1 MPLAGYNPLS
11 YFSFGK
17 KKDSSEVA
25 ESPEQLERSSARS
38 SAHADTAS
46 SAAKDSAQSSVDT
59 DAEQEP
65 LLKVVKG
72 SPTPEEIAA
81 PNRCGGDDAGER
93 HKQEREL
100 AGGCCFAHLEP
111 RSAPGCFVASG
122 PRFVEARSPQV
133 TRADNSAS
141 YIPVTPVGVAG
152 IYCFASNSRFI
163 LRYSTSNALI
173 LVVLSY

>member
-1 MPLAGYNPLS
+1 MAGYNPLS

-17 KKDSSEVA
+17 KKDSSEAA

-38 SAHADTAS
+38 SAHADSAS

-81 PNRCGGDDAGER
+81 LTAVVAMMQASAA
-93 HKQEREL
+93 KQEQNSLVGAASRIL
-100 AGGCCFAHLEP
+100 NRGQRLGVSLRPGPGSWRRARP
-111 RSAPGCFVASG
+111 R
-122 PRFVEARSPQV
+122 
-133 TRADNSAS
+133 
-141 YIPVTPVGVAG
+141 
-152 IYCFASNSRFI
+152 
-163 LRYSTSNALI
+163 
-173 LVVLSY
+173 

>member
-1 MPLAGYNPLS
+1 MAGYNPLS

-17 KKDSSEVA
+17 KKDSSEA
-25 ESPEQLERSSARS
+25 TESAEQLERSSAHS

-81 PNRCGGDDAGER
+81 LTAVVAMMQASAA
-93 HKQEREL
+93 KQEQNLLVGAASRIL
-100 AGGCCFAHLEP
+100 NRGQRLGVSL
-111 RSAPGCFVASG
+111 RPGPGSW
-122 PRFVEARSPQV
+122 RRARPM
-133 TRADNSAS
+133 
-141 YIPVTPVGVAG
+141 
-152 IYCFASNSRFI
+152 
-163 LRYSTSNALI
+163 
-173 LVVLSY
+173 

>member
-1 MPLAGYNPLS
+1 MAGYNPLS

-17 KKDSSEVA
+17 KKDSPEAA

-38 SAHADTAS
+38 SAHADSAS

-81 PNRCGGDDAGER
+81 LTAVVAMMQANAAQKEQNSLVGAASRILNRGQRLGVSLRPGPGSWRRAR
-93 HKQEREL
+93 
-100 AGGCCFAHLEP
+100 P
-111 RSAPGCFVASG
+111 R
-122 PRFVEARSPQV
+122 
-133 TRADNSAS
+133 
-141 YIPVTPVGVAG
+141 
-152 IYCFASNSRFI
+152 
-163 LRYSTSNALI
+163 
-173 LVVLSY
+173 

>member
-17 KKDSSEVA
+17 KKDSSEA
-25 ESPEQLERSSARS
+25 TESAEQLERSSARS

-72 SPTPEEIAA
+72 SPTPEEVAA
-81 PNRCGGDDAGER
+81 LTAVVAMMQASAAQQEQNLLVGAASRILNRGQRLGVSLR
-93 HKQEREL
+93 
-100 AGGCCFAHLEP
+100 
-111 RSAPGCFVASG
+111 PGPGSW
-122 PRFVEARSPQV
+122 RRARPM
-133 TRADNSAS
+133 
-141 YIPVTPVGVAG
+141 
-152 IYCFASNSRFI
+152 
-163 LRYSTSNALI
+163 
-173 LVVLSY
+173 

>member
-1 MPLAGYNPLS
+1 MAGYNPLS

-17 KKDSSEVA
+17 KKDSSEAA
-25 ESPEQLERSSARS
+25 ESTEQLERSSARS

-81 PNRCGGDDAGER
+81 LTAVVAMMQASAA
-93 HKQEREL
+93 KQEQNLLVGAASRIL
-100 AGGCCFAHLEP
+100 NRGQRLGVSL
-111 RSAPGCFVASG
+111 RPGPGSW
-122 PRFVEARSPQV
+122 RRARPM
-133 TRADNSAS
+133 
-141 YIPVTPVGVAG
+141 
-152 IYCFASNSRFI
+152 
-163 LRYSTSNALI
+163 
-173 LVVLSY
+173 

>member
-1 MPLAGYNPLS
+1 MAGYNPLS

-17 KKDSSEVA
+17 KKDSSEAA
-25 ESPEQLERSSARS
+25 ESAEQLERSSARS

-81 PNRCGGDDAGER
+81 LTAVVAMMQASAA
-93 HKQEREL
+93 KQEQNLLVGAASRIL
-100 AGGCCFAHLEP
+100 NRGQRLGVSL
-111 RSAPGCFVASG
+111 RPGPGSW
-122 PRFVEARSPQV
+122 RRARPM
-133 TRADNSAS
+133 
-141 YIPVTPVGVAG
+141 
-152 IYCFASNSRFI
+152 
-163 LRYSTSNALI
+163 
-173 LVVLSY
+173 

>member
-1 MPLAGYNPLS
+1 MAGYNPLS

-17 KKDSSEVA
+17 KKDSSEA
-25 ESPEQLERSSARS
+25 TESTEQLERSSARS

-81 PNRCGGDDAGER
+81 LTVVVAMMQASAA
-93 HKQEREL
+93 KQEQNLLVGAASRIL
-100 AGGCCFAHLEP
+100 NRGQRLGISL
-111 RSAPGCFVASG
+111 RPGPGSW
-122 PRFVEARSPQV
+122 RRARPM
-133 TRADNSAS
+133 
-141 YIPVTPVGVAG
+141 
-152 IYCFASNSRFI
+152 
-163 LRYSTSNALI
+163 
-173 LVVLSY
+173 

>member
-1 MPLAGYNPLS
+1 MAGYNPLS

-17 KKDSSEVA
+17 KKDSSEA
-25 ESPEQLERSSARS
+25 TESTEQLERSSARS

-81 PNRCGGDDAGER
+81 LTVVVAMMQASAA
-93 HKQEREL
+93 KQEQNLLVGAASRIL
-100 AGGCCFAHLEP
+100 NRGQRLGVSL
-111 RSAPGCFVASG
+111 RPGPGSW
-122 PRFVEARSPQV
+122 RRARPM
-133 TRADNSAS
+133 
-141 YIPVTPVGVAG
+141 
-152 IYCFASNSRFI
+152 
-163 LRYSTSNALI
+163 
-173 LVVLSY
+173 

>member
-17 KKDSSEVA
+17 KKDSSEAA

-38 SAHADTAS
+38 SAHADSAS

-81 PNRCGGDDAGER
+81 LTAVVAMMQANAAQKEQNSLVGAASRILNRGQRLGVSLR
-93 HKQEREL
+93 
-100 AGGCCFAHLEP
+100 
-111 RSAPGCFVASG
+111 PGPGSW
-122 PRFVEARSPQV
+122 RRARP
-133 TRADNSAS
+133 
-141 YIPVTPVGVAG
+141 
-152 IYCFASNSRFI
+152 
-163 LRYSTSNALI
+163 
-173 LVVLSY
+173 

>member
-1 MPLAGYNPLS
+1 MAGYNPLS

-17 KKDSSEVA
+17 KKDSSEA
-25 ESPEQLERSSARS
+25 TESPEQLERSSAHS

-81 PNRCGGDDAGER
+81 LTAVVAMMQASTA
-93 HKQEREL
+93 KQEQNLLVGAASRIL
-100 AGGCCFAHLEP
+100 NRGQRLGVSLRPGPGSWRRARP
-111 RSAPGCFVASG
+111 R
-122 PRFVEARSPQV
+122 
-133 TRADNSAS
+133 
-141 YIPVTPVGVAG
+141 
-152 IYCFASNSRFI
+152 
-163 LRYSTSNALI
+163 
-173 LVVLSY
+173 

>member
-1 MPLAGYNPLS
+1 MAGYNPLS

-17 KKDSSEVA
+17 KKDSSEAA

-38 SAHADTAS
+38 SAHADSAS

-81 PNRCGGDDAGER
+81 LTAVVAMMQASAA
-93 HKQEREL
+93 KQEQNLLVGAASRIL
-100 AGGCCFAHLEP
+100 NRGQRLGVSL
-111 RSAPGCFVASG
+111 RPGPGSW
-122 PRFVEARSPQV
+122 RRARPM
-133 TRADNSAS
+133 
-141 YIPVTPVGVAG
+141 
-152 IYCFASNSRFI
+152 
-163 LRYSTSNALI
+163 
-173 LVVLSY
+173 

>member
-1 MPLAGYNPLS
+1 LAGYNPLS

-17 KKDSSEVA
+17 KKDSSEAA

-38 SAHADTAS
+38 SAHADSAS

-81 PNRCGGDDAGER
+81 LTAVVAMMQANAAQQEQNLLVGAASRILNRGQRLGVSLRPGPGSWRRAR
-93 HKQEREL
+93 
-100 AGGCCFAHLEP
+100 P
-111 RSAPGCFVASG
+111 R
-122 PRFVEARSPQV
+122 
-133 TRADNSAS
+133 
-141 YIPVTPVGVAG
+141 
-152 IYCFASNSRFI
+152 
-163 LRYSTSNALI
+163 
-173 LVVLSY
+173 

>member
-1 MPLAGYNPLS
+1 MAGYNPLN

-17 KKDSSEVA
+17 KKDSSEAA

-38 SAHADTAS
+38 SAHADSAS

-81 PNRCGGDDAGER
+81 LTAVVAMMQANAAQKEQNSLVGAASRILNRGQRLGVSLRPGPGSWRRAR
-93 HKQEREL
+93 
-100 AGGCCFAHLEP
+100 P
-111 RSAPGCFVASG
+111 R
-122 PRFVEARSPQV
+122 
-133 TRADNSAS
+133 
-141 YIPVTPVGVAG
+141 
-152 IYCFASNSRFI
+152 
-163 LRYSTSNALI
+163 
-173 LVVLSY
+173 

>member
-1 MPLAGYNPLS
+1 MAGYNPLS

-17 KKDSSEVA
+17 KKDSSEAA

-38 SAHADTAS
+38 SAHADSAS

-81 PNRCGGDDAGER
+81 LTAVVAMMQANAAQKEQNSLVGAASRILNRGQRLGVSLR
-93 HKQEREL
+93 
-100 AGGCCFAHLEP
+100 
-111 RSAPGCFVASG
+111 PGPGSW
-122 PRFVEARSPQV
+122 RRARPM
-133 TRADNSAS
+133 
-141 YIPVTPVGVAG
+141 
-152 IYCFASNSRFI
+152 
-163 LRYSTSNALI
+163 
-173 LVVLSY
+173 